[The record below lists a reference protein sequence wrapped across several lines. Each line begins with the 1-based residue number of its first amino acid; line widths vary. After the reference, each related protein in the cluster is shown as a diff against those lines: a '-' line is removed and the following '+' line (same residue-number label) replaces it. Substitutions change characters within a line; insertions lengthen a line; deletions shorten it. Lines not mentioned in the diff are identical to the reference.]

1 MVLDNEYKKIRRKRI
16 KIAILIVLIV
26 VAVFVILFNYFRIMH
41 GGRTAFK
48 EAKNVKLALNML
60 DIEYYAKG
68 KSVYEPGKRHGLSKE
83 SLERIREILENDGVI
98 EITSYDSE
106 LKLVTGFTYQID
118 NYKVTYQYEDGEDKW
133 DVDYLINLF
142 NYQ

>member
-1 MVLDNEYKKIRRKRI
+1 MDLDKEYSRIRRKRI
-16 KIAILIVLIV
+16 RIAVIIVLAAVALFV
-26 VAVFVILFNYFRIMH
+26 VLFNYFRIMH

-68 KSVYEPGKRHGLSKE
+68 KSVFEPGKRHGLSGE
-83 SLERIREILENDGVI
+83 SIERIREILENDGVI
-98 EITSYDSE
+98 DITSYDNE
-106 LKLVTGFTYQID
+106 LKIVTGFTYQIG
-118 NYKVTYQYEDGEDKW
+118 NYKVTYQFEDGSDKW

-142 NYQ
+142 NY